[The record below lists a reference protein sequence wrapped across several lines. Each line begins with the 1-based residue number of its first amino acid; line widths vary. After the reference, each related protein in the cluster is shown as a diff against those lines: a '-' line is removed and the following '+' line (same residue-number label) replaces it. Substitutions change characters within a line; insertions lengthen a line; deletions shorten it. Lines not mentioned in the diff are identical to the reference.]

1 METDHRVTFLATHT
15 HQTGSFRIKIRL
27 GPSEER
33 CVDPTQQKTL
43 DEAAVTSTG
52 DDENRAGGFRPVVR
66 RRMALSHR
74 LTIALVTMALLSTT
88 LAVVAQDRAL
98 ARDLESAAATRLER
112 SARAGQQVVAE
123 HLMALGERYRAIAR
137 TPQLRATLELSDQ
150 PTLRFLAEELARQ
163 NGASAVAFLDS
174 SGIQIASSGDAQVL
188 AMAPNSDGQS
198 LRASSRPPALFAT
211 SRVALETRGQS
222 FGSLVVFERIGEER
236 LRSWSHLCGASI
248 AVDFDGELAARAEAG
263 LVRTVQTLN
272 EGSLVATSGLEAE
285 RAAVAHARTEL
296 IRSGVVAL
304 AISILI
310 CFALARG
317 LVRPIE
323 EIRRAIDRIRRG
335 NLAALLH
342 STRNDE
348 IGDVARG
355 IDRMAIE
362 LDASRTELDLRIEE
376 LDRSRTH
383 LASAQELAR
392 IGSLEIDLQSGSIS
406 GSQEF
411 FVLLGTDSASAESKT
426 CVEEVIQ
433 RIHESDRDSVLET
446 VRDCIRTDVSARLD
460 HRMIVGDAERVMHTQ
475 LQLVRGDDGRPTR
488 LEGTM
493 QDVTER
499 RRAEKQIR
507 FLAHHD
513 SLTGLGNRLHF
524 KERVELAI
532 TQGRRRDSG
541 FGIFFLDLDHFKRIN
556 DTFGHSVGDE
566 VLKSVA
572 DRIEKCLRNT
582 DEIARGGNASDEP
595 LISRL
600 GGDEFT
606 LILPEIRDPSTL
618 APVAQRILD
627 ALSRPFA
634 LPDQEIVIGASIGIA
649 TWPQDGQ
656 DIDMLLRNADSAMYH
671 AKSDGRNN
679 YKYYEESMNAT
690 AVHRLEL
697 ETRLRYE
704 VEQKTIEVHYQPR
717 IDLETGR
724 TSGFEALAR
733 WHDPRFGQVSP
744 AEFIPI
750 AEQTGL
756 IVPLT
761 RDIFRKVCEQAS
773 VWEAGA
779 CRFDGKISVNFS
791 PRQFKLTDVAQDIC
805 DALAETGANPL
816 HLEVEVTESVMLHD
830 EQRVIDA
837 LHSIRELGI
846 TIALDDFGTGYSSL
860 SYLRRLPIDVLKID
874 IAFIRDITR
883 SREDAALARAI
894 IAMADALGLA
904 VVAEGVETAEQRH
917 LLREWGCEEMQGF
930 LASPAIPADEALEWL
945 VGENERLSQ
954 NSD

>member
-1 METDHRVTFLATHT
+1 
-15 HQTGSFRIKIRL
+15 
-27 GPSEER
+27 
-33 CVDPTQQKTL
+33 VDPTQQKTADEPAATSID
-43 DEAAVTSTG
+43 DEANPPCDSQL
-52 DDENRAGGFRPVVR
+52 RLP

-88 LAVVAQDRAL
+88 IAVVAQDRAL
-98 ARDLESAAATRLER
+98 ARDLESAAATRLDR
-112 SARAGQQVVAE
+112 SARAGEQVVAE
-123 HLMALGERYRAIAR
+123 HLTALGERYRTIAR

-174 SGIQIASSGDAQVL
+174 SGTPIASSGDAQLL
-188 AMAPNSDGQS
+188 AMAPNSDGQF
-198 LRASSRPPALFAT
+198 LRASSRLEALFAT
-211 SRVALETRGQS
+211 TRVALETRGQS
-222 FGSLVVFERIGEER
+222 FGSLVVFERIDEQR
-236 LRSWSHLCGASI
+236 LRSWSQLCGASI
-248 AVDFDGELAARAEAG
+248 ALDFDGELAARAEAG
-263 LVRTVQTLN
+263 LIRTIEALN
-272 EGSLVATSGLEAE
+272 EGSLVASSGLEAE
-285 RAAVAHARTEL
+285 RAAVANARTEL
-296 IRSGVVAL
+296 IRAGIVAL
-304 AISILI
+304 AISILA
-310 CFALARG
+310 CFALARN

-323 EIRRAIDRIRRG
+323 QIQRAIDRIRRG
-335 NLAALLH
+335 NLATPLL
-342 STRNDE
+342 STRGDE

-362 LDASRTELDLRIEE
+362 LQSSRDELDLRIEE

-383 LASAQELAR
+383 LASAQQLAR
-392 IGSLEIDLQSGSIS
+392 IGSLEVDLHSGSIS

-411 FVLLGTDSASAESKT
+411 FVLLGTDPTTAESKID
-426 CVEEVIQ
+426 VQEVIQ
-433 RIHESDRDSVLET
+433 RIHESDRESVLDT
-446 VRDCIRTDVSARLD
+446 VRECIRTGVSARLD
-460 HRMIVGDAERVMHTQ
+460 HRMVVGDAERVMHTQ
-475 LQLVRGDDGRPTR
+475 LQVVRGDDGQAFR

-532 TQGRRRDSG
+532 TQARRRDSG
-541 FGIFFLDLDHFKRIN
+541 FGILFLDLDHFKRIN
-556 DTFGHSVGDE
+556 DTLGHSVGDE

-572 DRIEKCLRNT
+572 DRIEKCLRPT
-582 DEIARGGNASDEP
+582 DEITRGGDATEEL

-606 LILPEIRDPSTL
+606 LILPDIQDPNTL

-627 ALSRPFA
+627 TLSRPFE
-634 LPDQEIVIGASIGIA
+634 LPDHEIVIGASIGIA
-649 TWPQDGQ
+649 TWPQDGH
-656 DIDMLLRNADSAMYH
+656 DIDTLLRNVDSAMYQ

-697 ETRLRYE
+697 ETRLRRE
-704 VEQKTIEVHYQPR
+704 VEQKSVDVHFQPR

-733 WHDPRFGQVSP
+733 WRDSKFGQVSP

-750 AEQTGL
+750 AEHTGL

-761 RDIFRKVCEQAS
+761 QDTFRKVCRQAAE
-773 VWEAGA
+773 WETGAGH
-779 CRFDGKISVNFS
+779 FDGRISVNFS
-791 PRQFKLTDVAQDIC
+791 ARQFKLADVPQDIS
-805 DALAETGANPL
+805 DALAETRVSP
-816 HLEVEVTESVMLHD
+816 HRLEVEVTESVMLHD

-837 LHSIRELGI
+837 LYSIREMGI

-874 IAFIRDITR
+874 IAFIRDITT

-904 VVAEGVETAEQRH
+904 VVAEGVETVEQRD

-930 LASPAIPADEALEWL
+930 LASPAIPAEDALEWL
-945 VGENERLSQ
+945 VREKERLSQ
-954 NSD
+954 DSG